1 MIKEIKKMPCVAQW
15 MYFLNCLFMDRGNV
29 KQNLEIILKAI
40 AQVKEGYSIYIAPEG
55 TRNATDTLLEFKE
68 GSKKMEKLEIIEKLK
83 NENSELLKLMR
94 LRMIEIKKVHKKGY
108 LTEIEQ
114 AIEMISKLKLLEN
127 LSYNYFENEKFI
139 ALLEEN

>member
-1 MIKEIKKMPCVAQW
+1 MKKVEI
-15 MYFLNCLFMDRGNV
+15 
-29 KQNLEIILKAI
+29 LE
-40 AQVKEGYSIYIAPEG
+40 E
-55 TRNATDTLLEFKE
+55 
-68 GSKKMEKLEIIEKLK
+68 LK
-83 NENSELLKLMR
+83 NENKEILKLMR

-139 ALLEEN
+139 ALLEEQLEE